1 VCCRSFLPLLFWLI
15 DREKINQKMKY
26 ALYEAISISP
36 VSRVVII
43 GVDVEQSDYPYSVL
57 GYHLIEDENA
67 F

>member
-1 VCCRSFLPLLFWLI
+1 
-15 DREKINQKMKY
+15 MKY